1 MTKNQSNVQAICSAL
16 FHTAINQNEGSGS
29 EVEEMNSAVKEIT
42 DTISMLTLGENMR
55 DGMLTAI
62 HENSLTDN
70 IMLSMTLV
78 IKTHSQTGFN
88 ALESDVLDGIVAATR
103 ELRSGIDTAVGQN
116 AFKKVVLAAANG

>member
-16 FHTAINQNEGSGS
+16 LHTAINQNEVSGS

-42 DTISMLTLGENMR
+42 DTISVLTLGANMR